1 MRADS
6 GAHRIFPRLDAD
18 IPRYRGIYKKRMSC
32 DNPIGL
38 FDSGVGGL
46 SVLTEC
52 VRLMPNERYIYLADR
67 AHMPYGGLSADD
79 IKSAALGCAARL
91 VAMNCKAIAVACN
104 TATETAIA
112 DIRRSYPGFT
122 VVGLEPAVKPCGAEL
137 CGGYAVALVTPATAR
152 APGFK
157 RLMEEYGD
165 RITVAPQPELAAMIE
180 RGLGDIGALAPYVES
195 MLDPYRDAE
204 AVILGCSHYSCIA
217 NAVKRFYG
225 GNIKIYDGADGA
237 AARLS
242 YCLALAGLLAPQC
255 ETGSMRF
262 LSTARA

>member
-1 MRADS
+1 
-6 GAHRIFPRLDAD
+6 
-18 IPRYRGIYKKRMSC
+18 MSC
-32 DNPIGL
+32 DNPVGL

-112 DIRRSYPGFT
+112 DIRRLYPGFT

-157 RLMEEYGD
+157 RLMGEYGD
-165 RITVAPQPELAAMIE
+165 RITVAPQSELAAMIE

-204 AVILGCSHYSCIA
+204 AVILGCSHYAFIKSLI
-217 NAVKRFYG
+217 KDFYG
-225 GNIKIYDGADGA
+225 GRIKIYDGACGEA
-237 AARLS
+237 ERLK
-242 YCLALAGLLAPQC
+242 ALLGQKKLLSGRTSVGTV
-255 ETGSMRF
+255 EF
-262 LSTARA
+262 FST

>member
-1 MRADS
+1 
-6 GAHRIFPRLDAD
+6 
-18 IPRYRGIYKKRMSC
+18 MSC

-157 RLMEEYGD
+157 RLMGEYGD
-165 RITVAPQPELAAMIE
+165 RITVSPQSELAAMIE

-204 AVILGCSHYSCIA
+204 AVILGCSHYAFIKGL
-217 NAVKRFYG
+217 VKDFYG
-225 GNIKIYDGADGA
+225 GRIKIYDGACGEA
-237 AARLS
+237 ERLK
-242 YCLALAGLLAPQC
+242 ALLGQKKLLSGRTSVGTA
-255 ETGSMRF
+255 EF
-262 LSTARA
+262 FST